1 MANIFRKIGRAI
13 DPTSKKSPLGS
24 VTRTVIS
31 SIPGGAA
38 ALGAVDTFNAT
49 TRTPT
54 TKAGGTSSTAPATP
68 AATPAATLAQAAA
81 PGSTWSKLATKPAVI
96 VGAVGAVLLLVVL
109 LFRRR

>member
-13 DPTSKKSPLGS
+13 DPTSKKSPLGA

-31 SIPGGAA
+31 SVPGGAA

-54 TKAGGTSSTAPATP
+54 TKAGGTSSTAAP
-68 AATPAATLAQAAA
+68 ATPAATLATAAA

-96 VGAVGAVLLLVVL
+96 VGAVGAVVVL
-109 LFRRR
+109 LFLLFRGK